1 MFENVRYEDILQRMI
16 DRIPE
21 GMDKREGSIIYDALA
36 PAAIELKLMYIDL
49 DVILQETFA
58 DTATREY
65 LIRRAKEKGIIP
77 YPKSKAILKA
87 VSTPININIPI
98 GSRFSLDDLNYV
110 IKGKIN
116 EGEYQV
122 ECEIA
127 GAEGNKHFGTII
139 PIDYIDGLE
148 NIKIAELLIPGEDE
162 EDTDSIR
169 KRYFETFETKAFGGN
184 QKDYIQKVNAI
195 SGVGATK
202 VTPVW
207 NGGGTVLITILDS
220 EYNKASDTLIYEVQ
234 NIIDPPPQGKG
245 LGLAPIGH
253 TVTVRTAKES
263 QINILTKITFQEGFF
278 WKKQEDTIIEILQK
292 YMLEIR
298 KDWANV
304 NESIIRISQIE
315 TRIMS
320 LPGVIDI
327 TDTKING
334 ESSNYI
340 LKDVSIPILGVV
352 TNER

>member
-36 PAAIELKLMYIDL
+36 PAAIELQLMYIDL

-220 EYNKASDTLIYEVQ
+220 EYNKASDTLIDEVQ

-278 WKKQEDTIIEILQK
+278 WEKQEDTIIEILQK

-327 TDTKING
+327 TGTKING

-340 LKDVSIPILGVV
+340 LKDASIPTLGVV
-352 TNER
+352 TNE

>member
-21 GMDKREGSIIYDALA
+21 GIDKREGSIIYDALA

-263 QINILTKITFQEGFF
+263 QINILTKITFQEGFL
-278 WKKQEDTIIEILQK
+278 WEKQEDTIIEILQK

-352 TNER
+352 TNE

>member
-352 TNER
+352 TNE